1 MEKSGNSCTIRV
13 FFLKEK
19 PYFLPFY
26 LINFLLSSLKIYLG
40 SYPKNTAACS
50 SYNLRNMVEYKEVSS
65 HHFLILDLFTAVILS
80 SD

>member
-1 MEKSGNSCTIRV
+1 MGKSGNSCTMRV

-40 SYPKNTAACS
+40 SYPKNRAVCS
-50 SYNLRNMVEYKEVSS
+50 SYNLRNMVEYKDKCQVIIS
-65 HHFLILDLFTAVILS
+65 LFWIFSQL
-80 SD
+80 